1 MDEEFHDRMLMER
14 VAAGDRVAFTALY
27 TRHLDNLFGYVYL
40 FTKSEEESEEV
51 VQKVF
56 VNIWEHRDSLIK
68 VKSFKGFI
76 FRCAKNRLIDL
87 SRSER
92 AKAKMVALLQPLSEE
107 SEERS
112 DSHLIVNQYSH
123 IIDTAIQLL
132 PEKRKEIVKLRTQD
146 DLSLDEIAEKL
157 SISKFV
163 VKKQLYAGLRFI
175 RAYLEKFGELTP
187 TILAVMN
194 LSLIEGILSADHFKS
209 FFK

>member
-56 VNIWEHRDSLIK
+56 VNIWEHRDSLII

>member
-112 DSHLIVNQYSH
+112 DSHLIVNQC
-123 IIDTAIQLL
+123 
-132 PEKRKEIVKLRTQD
+132 
-146 DLSLDEIAEKL
+146 
-157 SISKFV
+157 
-163 VKKQLYAGLRFI
+163 
-175 RAYLEKFGELTP
+175 P
-187 TILAVMN
+187 TIWCSSTRRLK
-194 LSLIEGILSADHFKS
+194 I
-209 FFK
+209 